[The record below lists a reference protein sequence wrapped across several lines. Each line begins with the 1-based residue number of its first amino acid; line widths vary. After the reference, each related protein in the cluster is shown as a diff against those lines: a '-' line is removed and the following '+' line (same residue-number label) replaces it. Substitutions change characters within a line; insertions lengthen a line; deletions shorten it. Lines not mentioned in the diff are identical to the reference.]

1 MLDIGWTELLVIGVI
16 LIVVVGPKDLPPM
29 LRAFG
34 KMTSNLRKMAG
45 EFRSQFDEALRE
57 TEMDDVRKTIAD
69 VQKLNPSNAL
79 RDAINPLR
87 QMGNEIRT
95 DIEKATRVDKP
106 TQATAL
112 NGDVPP
118 VEKPDV
124 EAQKTVEGVIPAEQP
139 APVTVPTPAMTL
151 PSTPPAMGAPAA
163 SATATADAPGSKP
176 AKAARKSTR
185 QPTTVAETPA
195 AKPVRPAR
203 SRVVAGAVA
212 EPAPAQPKAAPRKR
226 AAKQA
231 ETPKDKA

>member
-1 MLDIGWTELLVIGVI
+1 MLDIGWTELLVIGII

-95 DIEKATRVDKP
+95 DLQNATRVDKP
-106 TQATAL
+106 GQAPASL
-112 NGDVPP
+112 ADIEPG
-118 VEKPDV
+118 EKPDV
-124 EAQKTVEGVIPAEQP
+124 EAQKAVEGVIPAEQP
-139 APVTVPTPAMTL
+139 APVSVPKPAMTL
-151 PSTPPAMGAPAA
+151 PSTPPPMSVAAAPA
-163 SATATADAPGSKP
+163 TAEAL
-176 AKAARKSTR
+176 
-185 QPTTVAETPA
+185 A
-195 AKPVRPAR
+195 AKPVRAARKSSKTEAPVAATPASNAARPVR
-203 SRVVAGAVA
+203 SRKPANEVAA
-212 EPAPAQPKAAPRKR
+212 APAAPKPAPRKR
-226 AAKQA
+226 AAKPA
-231 ETPKDKA
+231 DTPKDEA

>member
-1 MLDIGWTELLVIGVI
+1 MLDIGWTELLVVGII

-106 TQATAL
+106 AQASA
-112 NGDVPP
+112 GDAPQVA
-118 VEKPDV
+118 KPDV
-124 EAQKTVEGVIPAEQP
+124 EAQKTVEGVIPAEQH
-139 APVTVPTPAMTL
+139 APVSVPAPAMTL
-151 PSTPPAMGAPAA
+151 PSTPPSMPVAP
-163 SATATADAPGSKP
+163 SPATADAKP
-176 AKAARKSTR
+176 AKAARKSSK
-185 QPTTVAETPA
+185 PAASVAEPEPAKA
-195 AKPVRPAR
+195 AKPKRTRA
-203 SRVVAGAVA
+203 AATAVA
-212 EPAPAQPKAAPRKR
+212 EPAQPKPAPRKR
-226 AAKQA
+226 PAKQA
-231 ETPKDKA
+231 ETPKDEA

>member
-1 MLDIGWTELLVIGVI
+1 MLDIGWTELLVVGII

-106 TQATAL
+106 AQASA
-112 NGDVPP
+112 GDAPQVA
-118 VEKPDV
+118 KPDV

-139 APVTVPTPAMTL
+139 APVSVPAPAMTL
-151 PSTPPAMGAPAA
+151 PSTPPSMPVAP
-163 SATATADAPGSKP
+163 SPATADAKP
-176 AKAARKSTR
+176 AKAARKSSK
-185 QPTTVAETPA
+185 PAASVAEPEPAKA
-195 AKPVRPAR
+195 AKPKRTRA
-203 SRVVAGAVA
+203 AATAVA
-212 EPAPAQPKAAPRKR
+212 EPAQPKPAPRER
-226 AAKQA
+226 PAKQA
-231 ETPKDKA
+231 ETPKDEA